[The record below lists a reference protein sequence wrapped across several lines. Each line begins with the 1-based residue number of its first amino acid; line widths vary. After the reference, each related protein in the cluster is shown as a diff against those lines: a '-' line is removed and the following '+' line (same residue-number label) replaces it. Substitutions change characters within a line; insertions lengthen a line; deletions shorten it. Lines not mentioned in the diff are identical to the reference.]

1 MGMIGAAVQLAIS
14 LFVPVGLVWY
24 GRKKGWLSWKAL
36 GVGAVVFLVFSQVL
50 EKALHIAVLE
60 PGRPALK
67 GTDSVWLFVLYAA
80 LAAGVFEEIGR
91 YVGFRWLLKQHRGYG
106 DGLSFGLGHGGT
118 EAVLLGV
125 VGAVNVI
132 VLASLIQS
140 GSFDKTI
147 APSLP
152 AGQAELIKEQV
163 LHTPFAMYV
172 LGGLERLFALTVHV
186 ALSLLVLFGVRER
199 QFRYVLY
206 AILIH
211 AAMDV
216 MPALYQAKV
225 VTNVWA
231 VEAVLL
237 IWAVAAVSFIRRMKP
252 AFEQGGE
259 KR

>member
-1 MGMIGAAVQLAIS
+1 MGVIGAAVQLAIS
-14 LFVPVGLVWY
+14 LFVPVGLAWY

-80 LAAGVFEEIGR
+80 LAAGVFEELGR

-106 DGLSFGLGHGGT
+106 DGLSFGLGHGGV
-118 EAVLLGV
+118 EAMLLGV
-125 VGAVNVI
+125 FGAMNTI
-132 VLASLIQS
+132 VLLSLIQS
-140 GSFDKTI
+140 GTFDKTI

-163 LHTPFAMYV
+163 LHTPLAMYV
-172 LGGLERLFALTVHV
+172 LGGLERLFALAVHT
-186 ALSLLVLFGVRER
+186 ALSLLVLLGVRQR

-206 AILIH
+206 AILLH

-216 MPALYQAKV
+216 LPALYQAKV

-237 IWAVAAVSFIRRMKP
+237 VWAIAAVSFIRRIKP
-252 AFEQGGE
+252 AFGQGGE
-259 KR
+259 ER

>member
-1 MGMIGAAVQLAIS
+1 MNVAGAVVQLFIS
-14 LFVPVGLVWY
+14 LLVPVGLILY

-80 LAAGVFEEIGR
+80 LAAGVFEELGR

-237 IWAVAAVSFIRRMKP
+237 VWAIAAVSFIRRMKP

>member
-1 MGMIGAAVQLAIS
+1 MGMAGAVVQLFIS
-14 LFVPVGLVWY
+14 LLVPIGLVWY

-36 GVGAVVFLVFSQVL
+36 GVGAAVFLVFSQVL

-80 LAAGVFEEIGR
+80 LAAGLFEEIGR

-152 AGQAELIKEQV
+152 PRQVELIKEQV

-172 LGGLERLFALTVHV
+172 LGGLERLFALAVHV
-186 ALSLLVLFGVRER
+186 ALSLLVLLGVRKR

-206 AILIH
+206 AILLH

-216 MPALYQAKV
+216 MPALYQVKV
-225 VTNVWA
+225 VTNVWV

-237 IWAVAAVSFIRRMKP
+237 IWAVAAVLFIGRMKP
-252 AFEQGGE
+252 AFERGGE

>member
-1 MGMIGAAVQLAIS
+1 MGIIGAVTQLLVS
-14 LFVPVGLVWY
+14 LLVPLGLVWY

-36 GVGAVVFLVFSQVL
+36 GIGALIFLVFSQVL

-67 GTDSVWLFVLYAA
+67 GTESVTLFVLYAA

-91 YVGFRWLLKQHRGYG
+91 YVGFRWLLKQKRSYG
-106 DGLSFGLGHGGT
+106 DGLSFGLGHGGV

-125 VGAVNVI
+125 LGAVNVI
-132 VLASLIQS
+132 VLMSLIQS
-140 GSFDKTI
+140 GVFDKTI

-152 AGQAELIKEQV
+152 ADQAELIKEQV
-163 LHTPFAMYV
+163 LHTPLAMYV
-172 LGGLERLFALTVHV
+172 LGGLERLFALAVHV
-186 ALSLLVLFGVRER
+186 ALSLLVLLGVRKR

-206 AILIH
+206 AILLH
-211 AAMDV
+211 AALDV
-216 MPALYQAKV
+216 LPALYQAKV
-225 VTNVWA
+225 VTNIWV

-237 IWAVAAVSFIRRMKP
+237 VWAVAAVLFIRWIKP
-252 AFEQGGE
+252 AFEQGEE

>member
-1 MGMIGAAVQLAIS
+1 MVMAGAVAQLCIS
-14 LFVPVGLVWY
+14 LFVPIGLVWY

-36 GVGAVVFLVFSQVL
+36 GIGALIFLVFSQVL
-50 EKALHIAVLE
+50 EKAIHIAVLE

-67 GTDSVWLFVLYAA
+67 GTDNVWLFVLYAA

-91 YVGFRWLLKQHRGYG
+91 YVGFRWLLKQKRAYG

-118 EAVLLGV
+118 EAILLGV
-125 VGAVNVI
+125 FGAVNTM
-132 VLASLIQS
+132 VLMSLIQT
-140 GSFDKTI
+140 GAFDKTI

-163 LHTPFAMYV
+163 LHTPFALYV
-172 LGGLERLFALTVHV
+172 VGGLERLLALAVHV
-186 ALSLLVLFGVRER
+186 ALSLLVLLGVRER
-199 QFRYVLY
+199 QFRYVVY
-206 AILIH
+206 AIFIH

-216 MPALYQAKV
+216 LPALYQAKV
-225 VTNVWA
+225 ITNVWA

-237 IWAVAAVSFIRRMKP
+237 VWALAAVLFTRRIKR
-252 AFEQGGE
+252 AFEQGGK

>member
-14 LFVPVGLVWY
+14 LFVPVGLAWY

-80 LAAGVFEEIGR
+80 LAAGVFEELGR
-91 YVGFRWLLKQHRGYG
+91 YVGFRWLLKQKRAYG
-106 DGLSFGLGHGGT
+106 DGLSFGLGHGGA

-125 VGAVNVI
+125 LGAVNVM
-132 VLASLIQS
+132 VLSILIQS
-140 GSFDKTI
+140 GAFDKTI

-163 LHTPFAMYV
+163 LHTPLAMYV

-186 ALSLLVLFGVRER
+186 ALSLLVLFGVREK

-216 MPALYQAKV
+216 LPALYQAKV
-225 VTNVWA
+225 VKNIWV
-231 VEAVLL
+231 VEGVLL
-237 IWAVAAVSFIRRMKP
+237 IWAVAAVSFIRRIKP

>member
-1 MGMIGAAVQLAIS
+1 MHVVVRSDWTRMVRKEKRMA
-14 LFVPVGLVWY
+14 FVEGV
-24 GRKKGWLSWKAL
+24 RRRAL
-36 GVGAVVFLVFSQVL
+36 IFLVFSQVL

-91 YVGFRWLLKQHRGYG
+91 YVGFRWLLKRHREYG
-106 DGLSFGLGHGGT
+106 DGLSFGLGHGGA

-125 VGAVNVI
+125 LGAVNVM
-132 VLASLIQS
+132 VLSILIQS
-140 GSFDKTI
+140 GAFDKTI

-152 AGQAELIKEQV
+152 VGQAELIKKQV

-172 LGGLERLFALTVHV
+172 LGGLERLFALAVHT
-186 ALSLLVLFGVRER
+186 ALSLVVLLGVRKR
-199 QFRYVLY
+199 QFRYVVY

-216 MPALYQAKV
+216 LPALYQAKV

-237 IWAVAAVSFIRRMKP
+237 IWAVAAVSFICRIKP

>member
-1 MGMIGAAVQLAIS
+1 MGMIGAAVQLSIS
-14 LFVPVGLVWY
+14 LFVPVGLAWY

-36 GVGAVVFLVFSQVL
+36 GIGALMFLVFSQVL

-91 YVGFRWLLKQHRGYG
+91 YVGFRWLLKQNRTYG
-106 DGLSFGLGHGGT
+106 DGLSFGLGHGGV

-125 VGAVNVI
+125 FGAVNAI
-132 VLASLIQS
+132 VLLSLIQS
-140 GSFDKTI
+140 GAFDKTI

-163 LHTPFAMYV
+163 LHTPLAMYV
-172 LGGLERLFALTVHV
+172 LGGFERLFALAVHV
-186 ALSLLVLFGVRER
+186 ALSLLVLLGVRQR

-206 AILIH
+206 AILLH

-216 MPALYQAKV
+216 LPALYQAKV
-225 VTNVWA
+225 VKNIWV
-231 VEAVLL
+231 VEGVLL
-237 IWAVAAVSFIRRMKP
+237 IWAVAAVSFIRRIKP
-252 AFEQGGE
+252 AFAQGGE
-259 KR
+259 ER

>member
-1 MGMIGAAVQLAIS
+1 KIM
-14 LFVPVGLVWY
+14 
-24 GRKKGWLSWKAL
+24 KKQA
-36 GVGAVVFLVFSQVL
+36 

-80 LAAGVFEEIGR
+80 LAAGVFEELGR

-186 ALSLLVLFGVRER
+186 ALSLLVLLGVRQR

-206 AILIH
+206 AILLH
-211 AAMDV
+211 TAMDV
-216 MPALYQAKV
+216 LPALYQAKV
-225 VTNVWA
+225 VKNIWV
-231 VEAVLL
+231 VEGVLL
-237 IWAVAAVSFIRRMKP
+237 IWAVAAVSFIRRIKP

-259 KR
+259 ER

>member
-1 MGMIGAAVQLAIS
+1 MGVIGAAVQLAIS
-14 LFVPVGLVWY
+14 LFVPVGLAWY

-80 LAAGVFEEIGR
+80 LAAGVFEELGR

-172 LGGLERLFALTVHV
+172 LGGLERLFALAVHV
-186 ALSLLVLFGVRER
+186 ALSLLVLLGVRQR

-206 AILIH
+206 AILLH
-211 AAMDV
+211 TAMDV
-216 MPALYQAKV
+216 LPALYQAKV
-225 VTNVWA
+225 VKNIWV
-231 VEAVLL
+231 VEGVLL
-237 IWAVAAVSFIRRMKP
+237 IWAVAAVSFIRRIKP

-259 KR
+259 ER

>member
-1 MGMIGAAVQLAIS
+1 MNVAGAVAQVCIS
-14 LFVPVGLVWY
+14 LFVPIGLVWY

-36 GVGAVVFLVFSQVL
+36 GIGALIFLVFSQVL

-67 GTDSVWLFVLYAA
+67 GTDNVWLFVLYAA

-91 YVGFRWLLKQHRGYG
+91 YVGFRWLLKQKRAYG

-118 EAVLLGV
+118 EAILLGV
-125 VGAVNVI
+125 FGAVNTM
-132 VLASLIQS
+132 VLMSLIQT
-140 GSFDKTI
+140 GAFDKTI

-163 LHTPFAMYV
+163 LHTPFALYV
-172 LGGLERLFALTVHV
+172 AGGLERLLALAVHV
-186 ALSLLVLFGVRER
+186 ALSLLVLLGVRER
-199 QFRYVLY
+199 QFRYVVY
-206 AILIH
+206 AIFIH

-216 MPALYQAKV
+216 LPALYQAKV
-225 VTNVWA
+225 ITNVWA

-237 IWAVAAVSFIRRMKP
+237 VWALAAVLFTRRIKR
-252 AFEQGGE
+252 AFEQGGK